1 MSETSTTTAAAA
13 DWTAAPLNELIDHIY
28 STHHVFLREH
38 MPKIRARLEKLLQKA
53 PEEMCGFIP
62 PLSQTYF
69 ALEEELYN
77 HLLKEERIL
86 FPYIKQLEAAN
97 TAGGAQPEFH
107 CGSVAAPIGQMEHEH
122 ANGKKAVAK
131 MRELTG
137 GYPMTDDMC
146 LNRKGLFED
155 LLALEADLD
164 RHMHLEN
171 DILHV
176 RAVEVEKA
184 LGAK

>member
-1 MSETSTTTAAAA
+1 MSETSTTTAAAV
-13 DWTAAPLNELIDHIY
+13 DWSAAPLNELIDHIY
-28 STHHVFLREH
+28 NTHHVFLREH
-38 MPKIRARLEKLLQKA
+38 MPKIRARLEKLLQKD
-53 PEEMCGFIP
+53 PEKMCGFIP

-86 FPYIKQLEAAN
+86 FPYIKQIEASHTSEAA
-97 TAGGAQPEFH
+97 APAFH

-122 ANGKKAVAK
+122 ANGKQALEK

-137 GYPMTDDMC
+137 GYPMTDGMC
-146 LNRKGLFED
+146 LNRKGLFDD
-155 LLALEADLD
+155 LIALEADLHQ
-164 RHMHLEN
+164 HMHLEN

-176 RAVEVEKA
+176 RAVEMEKELA
-184 LGAK
+184 AK